1 MMGKMK
7 TKGMKNG
14 GKVMTKGYRNGGKV
28 MTKGYRNGGRVMTK
42 GGKAGGAKKMTIAQL
57 RAMARKMGYKVSK
70 A

>member
-1 MMGKMK
+1 MK

>member
-1 MMGKMK
+1 MMGRMK

-28 MTKGYRNGGRVMTK
+28 MTKGYRNGGKVMTK

>member
-1 MMGKMK
+1 MGKMK
-7 TKGMKNG
+7 TKGMK
-14 GKVMTKGYRNGGKV
+14 NGGKV